1 MKSPARKAAAGVLA
15 IVLLSLSGCGHSY
28 KSDSAAALEALAGAG
43 SVHAEMSFRMAY
55 TLSLEGET
63 REFEIT
69 ETCSLDSSAALTSG
83 VLSSGEGGSELRYIV
98 ELNGDEYDLYLS
110 RGGEGWEARLG
121 LDASELSG
129 AGLVSDAAGPA
140 GFYLERA
147 SGFGEA
153 AEEEIDGAACRR
165 YDGVLPGEALA
176 AAPGASGA
184 GSLFPE
190 GAEGADAPISVWFEA
205 ESGLPRRIS
214 LDLSG
219 ALNGYVS
226 ARLAEA
232 GLDADAITLGNA
244 GVTVELSEFG
254 SAAPEA
260 PPDI

>member
-28 KSDSAAALEALAGAG
+28 EGDSAAALEALAGAG

-83 VLSSGEGGSELRYIV
+83 VLSAGEGGSELRYIV

-110 RGGEGWEARLG
+110 RDGEGWEARPG

-190 GAEGADAPISVWFEA
+190 GAKGAPISVWFEA

-219 ALNGYVS
+219 ALAGYVS

-254 SAAPEA
+254 SAEPET